1 MSKRIFRI
9 EAGRYGGETVIGKVD
24 SEFVDYFLAI
34 DKSER
39 QEAIIEHVTSYDW
52 DDGQPDADAPI
63 PKEDYYMWECDDIEH
78 INSAYAD
85 SGFFVTEVTN
95 EESKY
100 DYSETETKLEAV
112 MCLYGR
118 EAYSMGTLPDDEDI
132 QDDDNYVPTLAFHS
146 GEKGGFGCWFVE
158 TNGEPFD
165 KYKFTYGIVETDMG
179 EFIDSVWYDKKELE
193 TDYDFNDTTG
203 KGYYAGVGYMNTKW
217 HDKGEKYIEGCKYLE
232 QYWEEFD
239 DEVLE
244 AKKEAST
251 TVPLDI
257 SVNEIVGEV
266 GTIADAGTV
275 DVEIEPIIEPPVVSE
290 DEAETY
296 KDLQDSLTNL
306 NSDGNKGIGEEG
318 EEI

>member
-9 EAGRYGGETVIGKVD
+9 EAGRYGGEVVIGKVD
-24 SEFVDYFLAI
+24 KEFVDYFLNEY
-34 DKSER
+34 DTSER
-39 QEAIIEHVTSYDW
+39 ESAIIEHVTSYDW
-52 DDGQPDADAPI
+52 DDGQPDEDAPI

-95 EESKY
+95 EESKH
-100 DYSETETKLEAV
+100 DYSETETSLEAV
-112 MCLYGR
+112 QPLYGR
-118 EAYSMGTLPDDEDI
+118 EAYSMGDLPDDEDI
-132 QDDDNYVPTLAFHS
+132 KDDDNYVPTLVFHS
-146 GEKGGFGCWFVE
+146 GEKGSFGCWFVE
-158 TNGEPFD
+158 TDGEPFD
-165 KYKFTYGIVETDMG
+165 RYKFTYGIVETDLG

-193 TDYDFNDTTG
+193 TDYDYCDGMG

-217 HDKGEKYIEGCKYLE
+217 HDKGEKYIEGCEYLE

-239 DEVLE
+239 GEVEE

-266 GTIADAGTV
+266 GTIDDVATV
-275 DVEIEPIIEPPVVSE
+275 DVDVEPITEPPLVSE
-290 DEAETY
+290 DEADSY
-296 KDLQDSLTNL
+296 KEIQDQLTQL
-306 NSDGNKGIGEEG
+306 NGHGDGRGEEG
-318 EEI
+318 EEL

>member
-95 EESKY
+95 EEGKY
-100 DYSETETKLEAV
+100 DYSEIETPLEAV
-112 MCLYGR
+112 QQLYGR

-158 TNGEPFD
+158 TDGEPFD

-193 TDYDFNDTTG
+193 TDYDYNDTTG

-217 HDKGEKYIEGCKYLE
+217 HDKGEKYIEGCKSLE
-232 QYWEEFD
+232 MYWEEFD

-306 NSDGNKGIGEEG
+306 NSDGNSGLGEEG
-318 EEI
+318 EEL

>member
-158 TNGEPFD
+158 TDGEPFD
-165 KYKFTYGIVETDMG
+165 KYKFTYGIIETDMG

>member
-193 TDYDFNDTTG
+193 IDYDFNDTTG

-217 HDKGEKYIEGCKYLE
+217 HDKGEKYIEDCEYLE